1 MRVLAQGARPATP
14 WGSDAVRQ
22 TRGGIVRRRMRIAP
36 DLLQQI
42 VDHAQRDAPDECC
55 GFVWLRDGRAEGV
68 VPVENIAHSPFRFE
82 VGPADLLALGD
93 ALDEDGRQAIV
104 YHSHTRSAPRPSQT
118 DVNFAAN
125 WPGVEWL
132 IVGVAGTE
140 PEVRNWRIAPDGT
153 VTEVEV
159 LVDAPA

>member
-1 MRVLAQGARPATP
+1 MV
-14 WGSDAVRQ
+14 
-22 TRGGIVRRRMRIAP
+22 IAS

-42 VDHAQRDAPDECC
+42 VAHALRDAPDECC
-55 GFVWLRDGRAEGV
+55 GFVFLRGGVAEEV

-82 VGPADLLALGD
+82 VGPSDLLTLAEVG
-93 ALDEDGRQAIV
+93 DEDGRSAII

-132 IVGVAGTE
+132 IVGVADAE
-140 PEVRNWRIAPDGT
+140 PEVRNWRIDPDGT

-159 LVDAPA
+159 RVDAAAA

>member
-1 MRVLAQGARPATP
+1 MQI
-14 WGSDAVRQ
+14 S
-22 TRGGIVRRRMRIAP
+22 P

-42 VDHAQRDAPDECC
+42 VDHALRDAPDECC
-55 GFVWLRDGRAEGV
+55 GFVWLRDGRAEEV
-68 VPVENIAHSPFRFE
+68 VAVENIARSPFRFE
-82 VGPADLLALGD
+82 VGPADLLNLGD

-118 DVNFAAN
+118 DVNFASH

-132 IVGVAGTE
+132 IVGVAGDE
-140 PEVRNWRIAPDGT
+140 PEVRNWRIDPDGT

-159 LVDAPA
+159 LVDAGV